1 MVAPPFGYIAFN
13 LVDLL
18 FNGVGV
24 FGSDG
29 FKLIFLD
36 NVFAVVEKNVAD
48 IRKDILIVF

>member
-1 MVAPPFGYIAFN
+1 MLPPPFSYITFH

-36 NVFAVVEKNVAD
+36 NVFAVVEKDVAD
-48 IRKDILIVF
+48 IREDILIVF